1 MSTEATSVLYDF
13 AVVAEKRL
21 PVDVLTQPQTSLAL
35 LIEEAL
41 AGDIAAFEQIMI
53 HSEQKVMRLTWRML
67 GNEADA
73 RDATQEVFLRVY
85 KYLGTFKQDQDFF
98 AWVYQ
103 ITLNV
108 CRDVTKKRQSS
119 NAQFVSIDAGDN
131 PEAFLVLDQ
140 QADAEETLIRAQRR
154 ELIVRA
160 MTTLPEKERAAFV
173 LRDLEGFE
181 TDEVARILCT
191 STTTVRSQISSA
203 RKKIKLYCERYL
215 KKRGSTAL

>member
-1 MSTEATSVLYDF
+1 MSTEATSALYDF
-13 AVVAEKRL
+13 AVVPEKRL
-21 PVDVLTQPQTSLAL
+21 PVNALTQQQTSLAL
-35 LIEEAL
+35 LIEQAL

-108 CRDVTKKRQSS
+108 CRNVTKKRQSPG
-119 NAQFVSIDAGDN
+119 AQFVSIDAGNN
-131 PEAFLVLDQ
+131 PEAFLVLDH
-140 QADAEETLIRAQRR
+140 QADAEETLLRAQRR

-160 MTTLPEKERAAFV
+160 MATLPDKERAAFL

-181 TDEVARILCT
+181 TDEVARIM
-191 STTTVRSQISSA
+191 SSSSTTVRSQISSA
-203 RKKIKLYCERYL
+203 RKKIKLYCDRYL
-215 KKRGSTAL
+215 RTRGATAI